1 MLILWLALAFAGM
14 SAPIHAQTA
23 ASVPAITPEGFVTP
37 GGAMSVPPR
46 PSRPTVGLV
55 LSGGGAKGIAH
66 VQALEDAGIPIDY
79 ITGTSMGAIVGG
91 LYAAGYSPAEMID
104 LIASKGF
111 GYWSTGRID
120 PADT

>member
-66 VQALEDAGIPIDY
+66 IGMIQALEDAGIPMTNY
-79 ITGTSMGAIVGG
+79 GTAIAYMQGI
-91 LYAAGYSPAEMID
+91 LERSIEIFPF
-104 LIASKGF
+104 L
-111 GYWSTGRID
+111 
-120 PADT
+120 